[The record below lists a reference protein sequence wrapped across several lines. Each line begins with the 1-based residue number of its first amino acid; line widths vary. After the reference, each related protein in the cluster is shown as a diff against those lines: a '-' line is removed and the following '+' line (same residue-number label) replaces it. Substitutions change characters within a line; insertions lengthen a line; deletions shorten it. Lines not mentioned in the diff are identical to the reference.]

1 MKIVLVDNV
10 LLEQSGGINRYI
22 LQPHLG
28 LASLAAVAES
38 GGFDAELYD
47 PKLEIAQQTLPLDA
61 GLYDN
66 IAERILGMAPSIVG
80 FTSLGCNFI
89 CTVRIAECIRRLR
102 PEIPILLGGPHAT
115 VLDREI
121 MITFPQIDVIVR
133 NEGELKLLP
142 LLNSLQAGNL
152 SQVPGITYRRAGQVV
167 RNEGEPV
174 IADLDEL
181 PIPAYEKYPIEEL
194 GLEWLRVEAGRG
206 CPFHCT
212 FCSTASFFGRQ
223 YRLKSAKRLVREL
236 DLLNARYGIRTFT
249 LSHDL
254 FTVNRK
260 KVLEFCEHVA
270 NHRYT
275 WKCSA
280 RMDCVDVELLQEMAR
295 AGCTQIYYGIEAGSQ
310 RMQNAV
316 QKRLDLSLVKP
327 ILDATESVGMAATTS
342 FITGYPEENNDDQ
355 LATLDLVGQCLQPR
369 KTVVNVQLHLLTP
382 EPGTRMIKE
391 FGDRL
396 AFDGHISDFNFPSLV
411 PMDSRIMRANPGI
424 FMNHF
429 YYSSILPRQRHVF
442 ITNWY
447 QLIYNLGS
455 TVLTHLTEAYYESF
469 GRFVER
475 FYFWACNLKLVAE
488 NPAPKVL
495 IGFLEQEHGI
505 GHHLCS
511 LARFFLLGAQ
521 LSGRLSR
528 SGCFETIGSESPNEK
543 ITGQPG
549 SYSLSHRAGIL
560 RNIHYVPSM
569 VCSIEKD
576 TSKRL
581 TPNEIGSVS
590 DMVAVY
596 DPSAAALKTASIES
610 EFASLLESIASPM
623 TREGLLSTRYSH
635 QNPAFVESGL
645 EAALQF
651 GAVIQ
656 SKTIGMQRPGRDGKW
671 PEARREKA
679 TEAHVCT
686 D

>member
-1 MKIVLVDNV
+1 MKLVLVDNV
-10 LLEQSGGINRYI
+10 LLEQPGGINRYT

-47 PKLEIAQQTLPLDA
+47 PKLEIAQQALPLDDQ
-61 GLYDN
+61 LYAN
-66 IAERILGMAPSIVG
+66 IAGRIIGMAPSIIG

-89 CTVRIAECIRRLR
+89 CTVRVAEFIRRLR

-121 MITFPQIDVIVR
+121 MMTFPQIDVVVR

-142 LLNSLQAGNL
+142 LLTSLQAGDL
-152 SQVPGITYRRAGQVV
+152 SQVPGITYRRAGKVV

-174 IADLDEL
+174 IANLDEL
-181 PIPAYEKYPIEEL
+181 PVPAYEKYPIEEL
-194 GLEWLRVEAGRG
+194 GLKWLRVEAGRG

-223 YRLKSAKRLVREL
+223 YRLKSAKRLVNEL
-236 DLLNARYGIRTFT
+236 DLLNARYGIRIFT

-270 NHRYT
+270 DRQYT

-327 ILDATESVGMAATTS
+327 ILDATERVGMAATTS

-355 LATLDLVGQCLQPR
+355 VATLDLVGQCLQPR
-369 KTVVNVQLHLLTP
+369 KTTVNVQLHLLTP
-382 EPGTRMIKE
+382 EPGTRMIQE

-411 PMDSRIMRANPGI
+411 PTDSRIMRENPGI

-442 ITNWY
+442 ITSWY
-447 QLIYNLGS
+447 QLIYNLGG
-455 TVLTHLTEAYYESF
+455 TVLTHFTEAYYESF
-469 GRFVER
+469 GRFIER
-475 FYFWACNLKLVAE
+475 FYFWASNLKLTAQ
-488 NPAPKVL
+488 NPAPKFL
-495 IGFLEQEHGI
+495 IAFLEHEHGI

-521 LSGRLSR
+521 LSDRLSR
-528 SGCFETIGSESPNEK
+528 RGCVEIIGREGPDDKS
-543 ITGQPG
+543 TRQRGG
-549 SYSLSHRAGIL
+549 YSLSHRAAIL
-560 RNIHYVPSM
+560 RDIHYVPSM
-569 VCSIEKD
+569 ICFIEKD
-576 TSKRL
+576 ASKRL
-581 TPNEIGSVS
+581 TPKEIGSVS

-596 DPSAAALKTASIES
+596 DPSAAALKTALIDS
-610 EFASLLESIASPM
+610 ETASLLESMTSPV
-623 TREGLLSTRYSH
+623 TRSELFSTRYSH
-635 QNPAFVESGL
+635 RQASFVDSAL
-645 EAALQF
+645 KAASAF
-651 GAVIQ
+651 GAVFQ
-656 SKTIGMQRPGRDGKW
+656 CNSKGSQRPVGEEKLS
-671 PEARREKA
+671 ELYVEKA
-679 TEAHVCT
+679 SEVNVCT